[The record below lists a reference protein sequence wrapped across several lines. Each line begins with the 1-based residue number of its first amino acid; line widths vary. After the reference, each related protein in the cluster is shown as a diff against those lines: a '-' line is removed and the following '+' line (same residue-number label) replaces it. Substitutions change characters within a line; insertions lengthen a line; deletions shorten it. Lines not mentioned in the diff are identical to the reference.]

1 MGISTIFAALLALA
15 CSIPSAAYENISDG
29 RQFPVPQLKRAIGGA
44 AFGDRFYIVDS
55 KTSRLAIFASAK
67 AELKLVGKEGSG
79 PSDFDSPSAVAVG
92 PDGRVYVADA
102 GNSRIQVLD
111 ENGSFLFSFGS
122 KGSGAGQFSSSINS
136 IAFGGDGRVYVGDPG
151 NSRVQAFT
159 PEGLLL
165 RIYSDG
171 GVKIK
176 DLSDIAVDRSA
187 NIYVLN
193 ADLGR
198 VVKISPEGTVL
209 SEFPVA
215 GTGLCVDDFGFIYA
229 FDPSKNKVRE
239 YYPDGRLSGEFGREG
254 GGVGQMS
261 KPTDVQIGPKG
272 TIMLVDAGNKRAI
285 EFVVENSER
294 KQLLPAPSATRLVLA
309 QDASVKAKAEAFVML
324 PSGNI
329 AAYLSDAREF
339 ALLGEGGQPLR
350 KFGSYGKGEGQT
362 RGPAAIAVRGDKGF
376 VVADTDND
384 RVMLFNKDAS
394 FAGFLGEPKGGSKEG
409 RFNYPRGLAINDK
422 GSIFVA
428 DSGNGRVQQFNGQ
441 GMFINSI
448 KGKSGEIE
456 MSQPVDLVSFN
467 GQSLYVLD
475 RKLRKVFHMM
485 ATGQTIAVWGEA
497 GAGER
502 QLEDPVSI
510 ASDGKKY
517 LFILDKAQCRVK
529 VFDLD
534 GKWVGNFFS
543 KGSGRGNLM
552 EPYKLAFV
560 DNKLF
565 ISDAG
570 MGVIASYKLGVTVGA
585 PSSLVCKVKEDV
597 VSLSWSSADEKL
609 VDWYSVSRSTLPLDG
624 FTAISTVSVPSFTE
638 TLLDVPATYY
648 YRVSAMSVT
657 GSEGAYASSQL
668 LFVPGNPNLAKLEFG
683 KPELNYIFSANYK
696 YYLKNPVGKI
706 QVINNTDNTFKN
718 VKLSFALKDF
728 MDFPYDTIIEKVEP
742 RKKIEVSLMATLN
755 NRILD
760 VNEDTPIQAQFSLTW
775 YERGREQVITLNKPV
790 KVLSRS
796 AVIWD
801 KTERMA
807 NFISPKDPPVI
818 AFGRGVLNM
827 KPKDIPAGLDP
838 TLVTVMMMWS
848 ALGEYGIT
856 YVQNPAS
863 PYEAVKA
870 DKDYPLDTIQQARE
884 SLKLKSGQCDD
895 LVALIATL
903 LEGAGVHTAV
913 LDYPSHVAMMADT
926 GFASPETAG
935 IPADRMIKFN
945 DTWWI
950 PFETTIVG
958 KDFSESNR
966 QAMSTYNASKEQA
979 RMIDVHKAWQEF
991 EPVTLP
997 NIQWEPVVPEAPKV
1011 LARFRDDAKTFAKM
1025 RFDFLKAEYD
1035 RQLAANPEDPDAY
1048 VGLGALYAQ
1057 EGMDKEATGCFERVL
1072 RTDPENGA
1080 ALNNLGNMAL
1090 ARKDYAAADRYYEKA
1105 FAADSSDAE
1114 ILMNRAIAAVSAG
1127 KAEDAK
1133 KFADKAVEM
1142 NPSLR
1147 EQADLL
1153 LHSGN

>member
-1 MGISTIFAALLALA
+1 MATSSLFALLALA
-15 CSIPSAAYENISDG
+15 LSFPAAAYENISDG

-44 AFGDRFYIVDS
+44 AYGERFYVVDS
-55 KTSRLAIFASAK
+55 KTSQLAMFTSAS
-67 AELKLVGKEGSG
+67 AELKLVGTEGSG
-79 PSDFDSPSAVAVG
+79 PSNFDAPSAVAVG
-92 PDGRVYVADA
+92 PDGRIYVADA
-102 GNSRIQVLD
+102 GNCRVQVLD
-111 ENGSFLFSFGS
+111 ENGAFLFSFGA
-122 KGSGAGQFSSSINS
+122 KGSGAGQFSYSINS
-136 IAFGGDGRVYVGDPG
+136 IAYGGDGRVYVGDPG
-151 NSRVQAFT
+151 NSRIQAFT

-171 GVKIK
+171 GVKIR

-187 NIYVLN
+187 NIYVLDS
-193 ADLGR
+193 DLGR
-198 VVKISPEGTVL
+198 VVKLSPEGAVL
-209 SEFPVA
+209 AEFPVA
-215 GTGLCVDDFGFIYA
+215 GTGLCVDEYGFIYA
-229 FDPSKNKVRE
+229 FDLSKNKVRE

-254 GGVGQMS
+254 KGVGQMT
-261 KPTDVQIGPKG
+261 KPTDIQIGPKG
-272 TIMLVDAGNKRAI
+272 TILLVDAGNKRAI
-285 EFVVENSER
+285 EFIVENSER
-294 KQLLPAPSATRLVLA
+294 KQLLPAPGATRLLLV
-309 QDASVKAKAEAFVML
+309 QDASVKAKASAFAML

-329 AAYLSDAREF
+329 AAYLTDTREF
-339 ALLGEGGQPLR
+339 GLLGEGGQVLR
-350 KFGSYGKGEGQT
+350 RFGQYGKADGQT
-362 RGPAAIAVRGDKGF
+362 REPAAIIYRGDKGF
-376 VVADTDND
+376 VVADTNND
-384 RVMLFNKDAS
+384 RVLLFNKDAS

-409 RFNYPRGLAINDK
+409 RFSYPRGLALNDK

-448 KGKSGEIE
+448 KGKAGELE
-456 MSQPVDLVSFN
+456 MSEPVDLVSLS

-475 RKLRKVFHMM
+475 RKLKKVFKMM
-485 ATGQTIAVWGEA
+485 ATGQTVAVWGEA
-497 GAGER
+497 GSGER
-502 QLEDPVSI
+502 QLEDPVAI
-510 ASDGKKY
+510 AFDGKKY

-543 KGSGRGNLM
+543 GGTGRGNLS
-552 EPYKLAFV
+552 EPYKLAFA

-565 ISDAG
+565 IADAG
-570 MGVIASYKLGVTVGA
+570 LGLIASYKLGVTVGA
-585 PSSLVCKVKEDV
+585 PSSLVCRVKEDE
-597 VSLSWSSADEKL
+597 VSLSWSSADEQL
-609 VDWYSVSRSTLPLDG
+609 VSRYSVSRSTMALDG
-624 FTAISTVSVPSFTE
+624 FTVVSTVPAPAFTE
-638 TLLDVPATYY
+638 TLLDVPSTYY
-648 YRVSAMSVT
+648 YRISAVSVT
-657 GSEGAYASSQL
+657 GEEGAFASSKL

-696 YYLKNPVGKI
+696 YYLKNPVGTI

-742 RKKIEVSLMATLN
+742 RKKLDIPLMATLN

-760 VNEDTPIQAQFSLTW
+760 VNEDTPIQAQFTLTW
-775 YERGREQVITLNKPV
+775 YERGKEQVITLNKPV

-807 NFISPKDPPVI
+807 NFISPKDPPAI

-827 KPKDIPAGLDP
+827 KPKDVQSGLDH
-838 TLVTVMMMWS
+838 TLVTTMLMWS

-856 YVQNPAS
+856 YVQNPSS
-863 PYEAVKA
+863 PYESVKA

-895 LVALIATL
+895 LVALSATL

-913 LDYPSHVAMMADT
+913 LDYPSHVAMMVDT
-926 GFASPETAG
+926 GYTSADAAGLPE
-935 IPADRMIKFN
+935 DRMIKFH

-950 PFETTIVG
+950 PFETTIMG

-979 RMIDVHKAWQEF
+979 RIIDVHKAWQEF

-997 NIQWEPVVPEAPKV
+997 NTPWEPVVPEADKV
-1011 LARFRDDAKTFAKM
+1011 LARFRDDAKTFARI
-1025 RFDFLKAEYD
+1025 RFDFLKAEYN
-1035 RQLAANPEDPDAY
+1035 RQLAENPDDADALIS
-1048 VGLGALYAQ
+1048 LGTLYAQ
-1057 EGMDKEATGCFERVL
+1057 EGLDKDAVVYFERVL
-1072 RTDPENGA
+1072 KADPENGA
-1080 ALNNLGNMAL
+1080 ALNNMGNMAL
-1090 ARKDYAAADRYYEKA
+1090 ARKDYAAAGKYYEKA
-1105 FAADSSDAE
+1105 AAADPADAE
-1114 ILMNRAIAAVSAG
+1114 VLLNRAIAALSAG
-1127 KAEDAK
+1127 NAAEAK